1 MPAAFCPDD
10 EQRRTVEAMIS
21 YGIPQVDIARVIGID
36 PDTLRKHFREEIDT
50 GVARANTRVAAFL
63 FEQATGQRGD
73 GSAAVTA
80 AIFWAKTR
88 MRWKETAITEIDLRP
103 GELSVEERHERSRR
117 LLDAVFDEV
126 VTTQKPGA
134 PNADG

>member
-36 PDTLRKHFREEIDT
+36 DDTLRKHFREEIDT
-50 GVARANTRVAAFL
+50 GAARANARVAAFL

-73 GSAAVTA
+73 GGAAVTT
-80 AIFWAKTR
+80 IFRNPAKAR
-88 MRWKETAITEIDLRP
+88 LRCFENVPLLPPRATPRRGP
-103 GELSVEERHERSRR
+103 GPLPRLSRSPPFVNNRP
-117 LLDAVFDEV
+117 D
-126 VTTQKPGA
+126 
-134 PNADG
+134 